1 MDRTTFWHL
10 HDLISDDPT
19 FYPSASGGRPQ
30 RPITY
35 QLATFLCRVGAEN
48 ALKTASI
55 MAIAE
60 GTVYLYTE
68 RVCMAFHRL
77 RSRFLAWPGPVR
89 RQQLS
94 DAMNEW
100 GFPGCIGIGDGSYIR
115 LQDKPLRNPFAYY
128 CRKKFHAVSYCY
140 STFLTRYDIH
150 ATCDHHA
157 MFTSYEFDSRVFRN
171 SHMWRNR
178 AEYFNPHEYILVD
191 KGKYSEP

>member
-1 MDRTTFWHL
+1 MDRMTFGHL

-19 FYPSASGGRPQ
+19 FYPYTSGGRPQ
-30 RPITY
+30 HPIKY

-48 ALKTASI
+48 ALKTASVV
-55 MAIAE
+55 AIAE

-68 RVCMAFHRL
+68 RVCMAFRRL
-77 RSRFLAWPGPVR
+77 RSRFLTWPGPVR

-94 DAMNEW
+94 DAMDEW

-128 CRKKFHAVSYCY
+128 CRKKILCCKSIY
-140 STFLTRYDIH
+140 FLIVQ

-157 MFTSYEFDSRVFRN
+157 MFTSYEFGWPGCVQDSRVFRN
-171 SHMWRNR
+171 SHLW
-178 AEYFNPHEYILVD
+178 
-191 KGKYSEP
+191 